1 MKYMKE
7 LLQELGFKA
16 DKSEQLY
23 KLKRVVDNKGTFLG
37 IEGGSLVY
45 YMNESVLY
53 ISSGQGL
60 DYDYAYSIQILNTEE
75 GRDKLRK
82 IVELL
87 TK

>member
-1 MKYMKE
+1 MFNFYPE
-7 LLQELGFKA
+7 NLTE
-16 DKSEQLY
+16 
-23 KLKRVVDNKGTFLG
+23 
-37 IEGGSLVY
+37 
-45 YMNESVLY
+45 
-53 ISSGQGL
+53 GL